1 MPKYLFPKIHH
12 HMHIVLSMYNLVY
25 IIFVYIFPVV
35 FTTFDNFLLYSKKNK
50 CLLRG
55 KQENLE
61 DILCLKMTIY
71 LEYSLILCGE

>member
-12 HMHIVLSMYNLVY
+12 HMHIVLSMNNLVY

-50 CLLRG
+50 RLLRG